1 MGEHQSGRII
11 IHVDPELEELIP
23 GYLENRR
30 KNIVSIR
37 EALERDDYDII
48 ESLGH
53 SMRGS
58 GGGYGFDDITDLGK
72 SLEQAARDRD
82 SHEISKNVTKL
93 QDYLDRVG
101 VLYG

>member
-11 IHVDPELEELIP
+11 VHVDPELEDLIP
-23 GYLENRR
+23 AYLENRR
-30 KNIVSIR
+30 KNVVSIR

-58 GGGYGFDDITDLGK
+58 GGGYGFDYITDLGK

-82 SHEISKNVTKL
+82 SHEISNCVTKL
-93 QDYLDRVG
+93 LDYLDHRG
-101 VLYG
+101 VVYG